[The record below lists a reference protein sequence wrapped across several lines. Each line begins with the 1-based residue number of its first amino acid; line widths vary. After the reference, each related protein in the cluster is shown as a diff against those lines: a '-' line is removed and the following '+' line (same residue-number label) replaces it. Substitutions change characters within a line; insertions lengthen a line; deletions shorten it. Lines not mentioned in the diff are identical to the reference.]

1 MRATPA
7 CTALLQTLYAAEGRP
22 EVMGTQHIPQGLTPG
37 DTEITEEEAKE
48 MEAHNSGQAALSAE
62 TATAQ
67 TGQTPLPQESNDE
80 GAGMQGTSQ
89 PSIGSRTHRVPPP
102 PPPPPSSMT
111 NLDPSSQGPSFD
123 QQHEPPQDTSLP
135 PAYTDTQQTDVS
147 HTHPVEKR

>member
-1 MRATPA
+1 MQATPA

-48 MEAHNSGQAALSAE
+48 MEAHNSGQAPPSTE
-62 TATAQ
+62 TAADQ
-67 TGQTPLPQESNDE
+67 TGQTPLPQKITDE

-89 PSIGSRTHRVPPP
+89 PSLGSRTHRVPPP
-102 PPPPPSSMT
+102 PPSSMT
-111 NLDPSSQGPSFD
+111 NLDSSSQGPSFD

-135 PAYTDTQQTDVS
+135 PAYTDTQQTDTS